1 MEQTKHGQQDY
12 RVFVTEGETVKTCH
26 FRYPQTSWFCSSWS
40 PSRFH
45 VIYWPLVD
53 FFRSLTDNYASQY
66 LI

>member
-45 VIYWPLVD
+45 VIYWPL
-53 FFRSLTDNYASQY
+53 
-66 LI
+66 